1 MDPPVF
7 SSLLCGD
14 CFPRCLRRKLFKT
27 QATIPLL
34 VKEMLRVERA
44 LDHRDYPGH
53 TVEFCCLFQ
62 RKVLNSVKSVIPCV
76 KLATEEEGRLTRDL
90 VFLQCR
96 NKEKWTVQPGTDICH
111 RERFCTFVP

>member
-7 SSLLCGD
+7 SSLLRGD
-14 CFPRCLRRKLFKT
+14 CFPKCLRRKLFKT

-34 VKEMLRVERA
+34 VKETLRVERA
-44 LDHRDYPGH
+44 LDRRDYPGH
-53 TVEFCCLFQ
+53 VEFCCLFQ

-76 KLATEEEGRLTRDL
+76 KLATEEEGRLTREL

-96 NKEKWTVQPGTDICH
+96 NKEKGTVQPGTDVCH